1 MPQYLFLL
9 QSKTELDYAPE
20 ALKHRL
26 DAYREWLTTVQA
38 HYVDDKRLKPL
49 GRRVVSKK
57 KVYTDGPFVEAYEII
72 AGYLILEAENL
83 DTAAALAQTCPL
95 LEWFEIHVRPIIG
108 AAAQ

>member
-26 DAYREWLTTVQA
+26 DAYREWLQSVKP

-49 GRRVVSKK
+49 GRRVVSRKE
-57 KVYTDGPFVEAYEII
+57 VHTDGPFIESYEII
-72 AGYLILEAENL
+72 AGYLIITAENL
-83 DTAAALAQTCPL
+83 DAAAAIAQSCPL

-108 AAAQ
+108 AAAP